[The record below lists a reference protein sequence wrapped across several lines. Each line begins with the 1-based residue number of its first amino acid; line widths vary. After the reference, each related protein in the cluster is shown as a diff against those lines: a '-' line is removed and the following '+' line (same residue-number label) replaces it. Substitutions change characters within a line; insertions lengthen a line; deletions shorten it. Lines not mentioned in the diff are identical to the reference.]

1 MQTHRVRLDSWKEIS
16 AELRVSERTA
26 RRYEILE
33 SLPVHRHMHDRRGSV
48 YAWSDE
54 LESWKQSR
62 SRAAA
67 GGLTRDPLS
76 ESYSSG
82 TNEATDQDR
91 GGATENV
98 ANYWQAGAHPPL
110 IGRDQERDLILRA
123 VDAARSG
130 RGSVVLIGGEPG
142 IGKTHLVRVILA
154 EAARRGCF
162 GATGHCRDME
172 GAPPYAPFVEILEY
186 CARSLPRE
194 DFRRALGDSAAE
206 IARLVPGLRQAFADL
221 PAPVDLPPEQQ
232 RRFLFNASRE
242 FVERWA
248 RLKPIMA
255 VFEDIHWA
263 DEATLLLLT
272 HLAQTVSAIPL
283 LLVFTYRSADTDVC
297 RPLARL
303 LESCIRDKSVTRLAL
318 RRLGLPAVGAFLDQ
332 LSGQTAPAEVVS
344 FVFDQ
349 TEGNPFFIEE
359 LFLDLQAEG
368 KVFDGNGAWRNGLS
382 SERLNVPQG
391 VRLVI
396 ARALDRLREGTRNVL
411 KVAAVVGRSFSVRS
425 LEALE
430 RSHPNAVLHAL
441 DEAQRAQLIEPD
453 WTARESRYRF
463 VHELVRQTLAESL
476 SLVRRRQIHAL
487 IVKGLEGLF
496 AADLES
502 QASALAYHSYQ
513 AGTAADP
520 GRTIAYLVMAARL
533 ATSSAAYEDALAH
546 IEKALALAH
555 SERQANIAGLVA
567 SRAAVLRSLSRTDEA
582 VEAYDHAIYLFNA
595 DERFAEAAEAS
606 HSLGHIHVWR
616 GDPARACKVVHRAVQ
631 AVGMRA
637 PLARYRL
644 QLLNAVCLGVKG
656 EMEAAFAALTEAGQL
671 ESSFP
676 HISLNDIG
684 YARMCEGHVRYFAA
698 QIKTAAECASSAVA
712 KFRATG
718 NLWAEA
724 ETYEAMSDVSLGPS
738 VDQRAG
744 RLAESLT
751 LAERVGH
758 KNAAWVYRFMSAE
771 MLMQRGDLEGAE
783 RTARE
788 VHDFATAVSA
798 HWAFLDYVLLA
809 AVAHYRGKLGEA
821 VQWSRRGLEV
831 EPESYLSGQLSG
843 CLFWTLAA
851 QGDPEAGSALTG
863 ARAYLPVEGRIL
875 TIGSSSCLSLVIE
888 GLAVAGR
895 RQEAA
900 ALESEAEWVV
910 ATGPLFLYTR
920 HLFRTSAGIAA
931 ACARHWAR
939 AEEHHQ
945 AAIHI
950 ADSTGCRV
958 AQPVARYWY
967 ADMLYSRDMA
977 GDRQRAREFLSEA
990 LSLYDAMGMVWH
1002 AGCAAKRLSKNL

>member
-1 MQTHRVRLDSWKEIS
+1 MQTPRVRLDSWKEIS

-62 SRAAA
+62 SRAA
-67 GGLTRDPLS
+67 GDGLSRDPLN
-76 ESYSSG
+76 EGYRSG
-82 TNEATDQDR
+82 TNEAADLDR

-98 ANYWQAGAHPPL
+98 LDYWQAGTHLPL

-123 VDAARSG
+123 VDAAHSG

-162 GATGHCRDME
+162 GVMGHCRDME

-186 CARSLPRE
+186 CARFVPR
-194 DFRRALGDSAAE
+194 DSFRRTLGDSAVE
-206 IARLVPGLRQAFADL
+206 IARLMPGLRQAFTDI
-221 PAPVDLPPEQQ
+221 PEPVQLPPEQQ
-232 RRFLFNASRE
+232 RRFLFNACRD
-242 FVERWA
+242 FVERSA

-272 HLAQTVSAIPL
+272 HLAQTVSTIPL
-283 LLVFTYRSADTDVC
+283 LLILTHRSADADVC

-303 LESCIRDKSVTRLAL
+303 LESCVRDKTVTRLAL
-318 RRLGLPAVGAFLDQ
+318 RRLGLAAVGSLLDR

-349 TEGNPFFIEE
+349 TEGNPFFVEE
-359 LFLDLQAEG
+359 LFLDLRAEG
-368 KVFDGNGAWRNGLS
+368 KLFDENGAWRNGLGN
-382 SERLNVPQG
+382 EHLNVPPG

-396 ARALDRLREGTRNVL
+396 GRALDRLEERTRNVL
-411 KVAAVVGRSFSVRS
+411 GVAAVVGRSFSVRL
-425 LEALE
+425 LEALQS
-430 RSHPNAVLHAL
+430 SHPNAVLDAL
-441 DEAQRAQLIEPD
+441 EEAQRAQLIEPD
-453 WTARESRYRF
+453 WTGRESKYRF
-463 VHELVRQTLAESL
+463 VHELARQTLAESL
-476 SLVRRRQIHAL
+476 PLARRQQVHAL

-496 AADLES
+496 AANLET

-513 AGTAADP
+513 AGTGADP
-520 GRTIAYLVMAARL
+520 ERTIAYLGMAARV
-533 ATSSAAYEDALAH
+533 ATSSAAHEDALAH
-546 IEKALALAH
+546 IERALALSG

-567 SRAAVLRSLSRTDEA
+567 SRAAVLRSLSRMGEA
-582 VEAYDHAIYLFNA
+582 IEAYDHAIYLFNA

-606 HSLGHIHVWR
+606 HSLGQIHVWR
-616 GDPARACKVVHRAVQ
+616 GDPARASNVVHRAVE

-656 EMEAAFAALTEAGQL
+656 EMEAAFAALTEARRL
-671 ESSFP
+671 ESSLP
-676 HISLNDIG
+676 DISSNDIG

-698 QIKTAAECASSAVA
+698 QIKAAAECASNAVA
-712 KFRATG
+712 KFRAAG
-718 NLWAEA
+718 NLWGEA
-724 ETYEAMSDVSLGPS
+724 ETYEVMSDTSLGRS
-738 VDQRAG
+738 ADQRA
-744 RLAESLT
+744 RLLAESLT
-751 LAERVGH
+751 LAERIGH
-758 KNAAWVYRFMSAE
+758 QNAAWVYRFMSAE
-771 MLMQRGDLEGAE
+771 MLMHRGDLEGAE
-783 RTARE
+783 RAAHE
-788 VHDFATAVSA
+788 VHDFATAISA

-809 AVAHYRGKLGEA
+809 AVAHYRGKLAEA
-821 VQWSRRGLEV
+821 VQWARRGLEV

-851 QGDPEAGSALTG
+851 QGDPEAGRALTA
-863 ARAYLPVEGRIL
+863 ARLYLPVEDRIL
-875 TIGSSSCLSLVIE
+875 TIGSSSCLALVIE

-900 ALESEAEWVV
+900 ALQSRAEWVV
-910 ATGPLFLYTR
+910 ATGPLSLYTR

-931 ACARHWAR
+931 ACARNWAR

-945 AAIHI
+945 AAIDI

-958 AQPVARYWY
+958 ARPVVRYWY
-967 ADMLYSRDMA
+967 ADMLCSRDMA
-977 GDRQRAREFLSEA
+977 GDRARAREFLSEA

-1002 AGCAAKRLSKNL
+1002 AGCAVKRLSNL